1 MYRLRSR
8 LHRADQAAECR
19 YLALMRHPLAV
30 LKPQAHPR
38 VRVSLLCIDHSGRVD
53 SGRSRDLD
61 N

>member
-1 MYRLRSR
+1 
-8 LHRADQAAECR
+8 
-19 YLALMRHPLAV
+19 MRHPLAV